1 VRNIFW
7 TEQSRSDLAA
17 IHAFIAANPESY
29 DGGRGAGE
37 NSDDETATKNKGR
50 SYSTLGNSPMPLT

>member
-1 VRNIFW
+1 MRNIFW

-37 NSDDETATKNKGR
+37 NSDDEDRDEKQR
-50 SYSTLGNSPMPLT
+50 PILFDVR